1 MKAVGSQLQADEHF
15 KRFDAE
21 AYLIGRLGNP
31 SHIVDGKTDY
41 ASRKPLIAA
50 EILHRELHNRPIE
63 EGRSETY
70 AQVYQRLYGE
80 SLSSTTQS
88 EKTACSP

>member
-1 MKAVGSQLQADEHF
+1 MKTVGSQLQADEHF

-31 SHIVDGKTDY
+31 RHITDGKTDY

-50 EILHRELHNRPIE
+50 EILRRELHNTPIE
-63 EGRSETY
+63 EGRPETY

-80 SLSSTTQS
+80 SLTSAHSK
-88 EKTACSP
+88 EKNA